1 MLYAHFLFLIN
12 NKKILS
18 YQMVKVKIKTNKKR
32 VYEAAPTLSRHT
44 VQMGAKVKSP
54 EERRRELQGIWGR
67 LMKQKDVDIRKL
79 YGKTLE
85 NSGYHIP
92 LAKMNVPIKV
102 KVTDAITGNTHVEEI
117 IPAEIAAFCDMA
129 KTNAMSQQHLGT
141 ILQRFPKPVIW
152 SFKVDTAASDGVRIA
167 FNPIFAQQL
176 IYQGKQQVKD
186 ALASGK
192 RMSGDERTIR
202 VARLFLF
209 VLVHEAYHQIY
220 RHREQAE
227 RKSETQGG
235 SNHRLAN
242 IAMDAEI
249 NRDIEK
255 QIPQWFAGAT
265 AESAGIFDTRFRM
278 EPWQDIFDAYFYKK
292 LEPPQQTNPN
302 PINQNNSSQ
311 PQGSGDDEDD
321 DNSSSSS
328 NQNQKNNQKQN
339 KKQDGQGGKPG
350 SPQDDDSDDQNDSQN
365 QQSGDSQGKPSK
377 QGNQQDDSDIQQS
390 GGGYDDTDLSKA
402 DSDAMDDYDDDLEV
416 PDISDK
422 SKEYQD
428 AYEDELR
435 KELDKALGKNPR
447 NSDEDSDSDSSDDSG
462 KDSDN
467 SNPMSNGNAGDTGDD
482 SDDADSQDD
491 NGMSTPG
498 SGKPDM
504 QSDQEMDGM
513 DGNGSG
519 DPSEDGEDDDNQSNS
534 GMQGNSS
541 NNQSNSNIQDN
552 NGDSDENGTDSDS
565 MSNDGQMSN
574 RNSNKPM
581 SAEERAA
588 REQARKDIQKALQD
602 LKDKIEAEMSEV
614 PDDEEQ
620 QKQLEGKVFETE
632 TSSTFGGADMLSQE
646 EMAELAAD
654 AGNPYTSQE
663 LTADV
668 DELNKQFNEKHDA
681 ELKAVSPDLQTKLT
695 DIADKLKALVALANW
710 KQKLRKHFRDAMEG
724 SVEQVR
730 SKRAMSQKWRDG
742 RYNPYKER
750 EFKEQNGANVF
761 YLIDGSGSMYVNGHG
776 VFMQIFKDV
785 ITIEKNCNVDMSC
798 RAYFADYAITPKD
811 CAIWD
816 HKTNK
821 NKVLDILTTM
831 GPSGGTD
838 VPDNVMA
845 VTKLKPPYYFNNGD
859 KHTLIM
865 VFTDGET
872 NMGSGWE
879 VLKRIPSKIRK
890 DVVFVIL
897 NTKSQIMNIL
907 PQIMAQGVPLKNIL
921 GINTLTYNND

>member
-12 NKKILS
+12 NKNILS

-32 VYEAAPTLSRHT
+32 VYEATSSLSRHT
-44 VQMGAKVKSP
+44 VQIGAKVKSP
-54 EERRRELQGIWGR
+54 EERNRELKGLWGR
-67 LMKQKDVDIRKL
+67 LMKQKDIDIRKL
-79 YGKTLE
+79 YGKTME

-102 KVTDAITGNTHVEEI
+102 KVTDTITGNTHEEEV

-192 RMSGDERTIR
+192 RMSGDERTTR
-202 VARLFLF
+202 MARLFLF

-227 RKSETQGG
+227 RKPETQGG
-235 SNHRLAN
+235 SNHNLAN

-265 AESAGIFDTRFRM
+265 AETNGIFDTRFRM

-311 PQGSGDDEDD
+311 PQGDSEDD
-321 DNSSSSS
+321 SSPSSSSS
-328 NQNQKNNQKQN
+328 SSSQNQNQ
-339 KKQDGQGGKPG
+339 GSQGG
-350 SPQDDDSDDQNDSQN
+350 N
-365 QQSGDSQGKPSK
+365 QGGN
-377 QGNQQDDSDIQQS
+377 QGNQQDSSDMQQS
-390 GGGYDDTDLSKA
+390 SGAYDDTDLSKA
-402 DSDAMDDYDDDLEV
+402 DSDAMSDYDDDLEI
-416 PDISDK
+416 PDISGK

-435 KELDKALGKNPR
+435 KELDKALGEKPQ
-447 NSDEDSDSDSSDDSG
+447 NSDESDENNNSG
-462 KDSDN
+462 KDGDNGDESDN
-467 SNPMSNGNAGDTGDD
+467 
-482 SDDADSQDD
+482 QDD
-491 NGMSTPG
+491 NGMN
-498 SGKPDM
+498 
-504 QSDQEMDGM
+504 
-513 DGNGSG
+513 GNDSG
-519 DPSEDGEDDDNQSNS
+519 DSSDDN
-534 GMQGNSS
+534 GN
-541 NNQSNSNIQDN
+541 N
-552 NGDSDENGTDSDS
+552 SDS
-565 MSNDGQMSN
+565 MSNSQMSN
-574 RNSNKPM
+574 SNSNSSMPM

-602 LKDKIEAEMSEV
+602 LKDKIESEMLEL
-614 PDDEEQ
+614 PDNEEQ

-632 TSSTFGGADMLSQE
+632 TASTFGGADMLSQE

-663 LTADV
+663 LTVDV

-681 ELKAVSPDLQTKLT
+681 ELKAISPDIQKKLT
-695 DIADKLKALVALANW
+695 EIEDKLKAMLPLANW
-710 KQKLRKHFRDAMEG
+710 KQKLKKHFRDAMEG
-724 SVEQVR
+724 SVKHVR
-730 SKRAMSQKWRDG
+730 SKRAMSQKWRDD

-750 EFKEQNGANVF
+750 EYKEQNGANVF
-761 YLIDGSGSMYVNGHG
+761 YLIDGSGSMYKNGNG
-776 VFMQIFKDV
+776 VFLQIFKDI
-785 ITIEKNCNVDMSC
+785 ITIEKSCNVDMSC

-816 HKTNK
+816 HKTSK
-821 NKVLDILTTM
+821 TKVLDILSTM
-831 GPSGGTD
+831 GPDGGTD

-845 VTKLKPPYYFNNGD
+845 VTKLKPPYYFNKDN

-872 NMGSGWE
+872 NMGSGWSA
-879 VLKRIPSKIRK
+879 LTRIPYKIRK

-897 NTKSQIMNIL
+897 NTKQEIMRII

-921 GINTLTYNND
+921 GINTLTYNNN

>member
-12 NKKILS
+12 NKNILS

-32 VYEAAPTLSRHT
+32 VYEATSSLSRHT
-44 VQMGAKVKSP
+44 VQIGAKVKSP
-54 EERRRELQGIWGR
+54 EERNRELKGLWGR
-67 LMKQKDVDIRKL
+67 LMKQKDIDIRKL
-79 YGKTLE
+79 YGKTME

-102 KVTDAITGNTHVEEI
+102 KVTDTITGNTHEEEV

-202 VARLFLF
+202 MARLFLF

-227 RKSETQGG
+227 RKPETQGG
-235 SNHRLAN
+235 SNHNLAN

-265 AESAGIFDTRFRM
+265 AESNGIFDTRFRM

-311 PQGSGDDEDD
+311 PQGDSEDD
-321 DNSSSSS
+321 SSSSS
-328 NQNQKNNQKQN
+328 SSSSSSQNQNQ
-339 KKQDGQGGKPG
+339 GSQGG
-350 SPQDDDSDDQNDSQN
+350 N
-365 QQSGDSQGKPSK
+365 
-377 QGNQQDDSDIQQS
+377 QGNQQDSSDMQQS
-390 GGGYDDTDLSKA
+390 SGAYDDTDLSKA
-402 DSDAMDDYDDDLEV
+402 DSDAMSDYDDDLEI
-416 PDISDK
+416 PDISGK

-435 KELDKALGKNPR
+435 KELDKALGKKSQ
-447 NSDEDSDSDSSDDSG
+447 NSDESDENNNSG
-462 KDSDN
+462 KDGDNGDESDN
-467 SNPMSNGNAGDTGDD
+467 
-482 SDDADSQDD
+482 QDD
-491 NGMSTPG
+491 NGMN
-498 SGKPDM
+498 
-504 QSDQEMDGM
+504 
-513 DGNGSG
+513 GNDSG
-519 DPSEDGEDDDNQSNS
+519 DSSDDN
-534 GMQGNSS
+534 GN
-541 NNQSNSNIQDN
+541 N
-552 NGDSDENGTDSDS
+552 SDS
-565 MSNDGQMSN
+565 MSNSQMSN
-574 RNSNKPM
+574 SNSNSSMPM
-581 SAEERAA
+581 SAEEHAA

-602 LKDKIEAEMSEV
+602 LKDKIESEMSEL
-614 PDDEEQ
+614 PDNEEQ

-632 TSSTFGGADMLSQE
+632 TASTFGGADMLSQE

-663 LTADV
+663 LTVDV

-681 ELKAVSPDLQTKLT
+681 ELKAISPDIQKKLT
-695 DIADKLKALVALANW
+695 EIEDKLKAMLPLANW
-710 KQKLRKHFRDAMEG
+710 KQKLKKHFRDAMEG
-724 SVEQVR
+724 SVKHVR
-730 SKRAMSQKWRDG
+730 SKRAMSQKWRDD

-750 EFKEQNGANVF
+750 EYKEQNGANVF
-761 YLIDGSGSMYVNGHG
+761 YLIDGSGSMYVNGNG
-776 VFMQIFKDV
+776 VFLQIFKDI
-785 ITIEKNCNVDMSC
+785 ITIEKSCNVDMSC

-816 HKTNK
+816 HKTSK
-821 NKVLDILTTM
+821 TKVLDILTTM
-831 GPSGGTD
+831 GPEGGTD

-845 VTKLKPPYYFNNGD
+845 VTKLKPPYYFNKDN

-872 NMGSGWE
+872 NMGSGWS
-879 VLKRIPSKIRK
+879 VLTRIPYKIRK

-897 NTKSQIMNIL
+897 NTKQEIMRII

-921 GINTLTYNND
+921 GINTLTYNNN

>member
-12 NKKILS
+12 NKNILS

-32 VYEAAPTLSRHT
+32 VYEATSSLSRHT
-44 VQMGAKVKSP
+44 VQIGAKVKSP
-54 EERRRELQGIWGR
+54 EERNRELKGLWGR
-67 LMKQKDVDIRKL
+67 LMKQKDIDIRKL
-79 YGKTLE
+79 YGKTME

-102 KVTDAITGNTHVEEI
+102 KVTDTITGNTHEEEV

-202 VARLFLF
+202 MARLFLF

-227 RKSETQGG
+227 RKPETQGG
-235 SNHRLAN
+235 SNHNLAN

-265 AESAGIFDTRFRM
+265 AESNGIFDTRFRM

-311 PQGSGDDEDD
+311 PQGDSEDD
-321 DNSSSSS
+321 SSSSS
-328 NQNQKNNQKQN
+328 SSSQNQNQ
-339 KKQDGQGGKPG
+339 GSQGG
-350 SPQDDDSDDQNDSQN
+350 N
-365 QQSGDSQGKPSK
+365 
-377 QGNQQDDSDIQQS
+377 QGNQQDSSDMQQS
-390 GGGYDDTDLSKA
+390 SGAYDDTDLSKA
-402 DSDAMDDYDDDLEV
+402 DSDAMSDYDDDLEI
-416 PDISDK
+416 PDISGK

-435 KELDKALGKNPR
+435 KELDKALGKKSQ
-447 NSDEDSDSDSSDDSG
+447 NSDESDENNNSG
-462 KDSDN
+462 KDGDNGDESDN
-467 SNPMSNGNAGDTGDD
+467 
-482 SDDADSQDD
+482 QDD
-491 NGMSTPG
+491 NGMN
-498 SGKPDM
+498 
-504 QSDQEMDGM
+504 
-513 DGNGSG
+513 GNDSG
-519 DPSEDGEDDDNQSNS
+519 DSSDDN
-534 GMQGNSS
+534 GN
-541 NNQSNSNIQDN
+541 N
-552 NGDSDENGTDSDS
+552 SDS
-565 MSNDGQMSN
+565 MSNSQMSN
-574 RNSNKPM
+574 SNSNSSMPM
-581 SAEERAA
+581 SAEEHAA

-602 LKDKIEAEMSEV
+602 LKDKIESEMSEL
-614 PDDEEQ
+614 PDNEEQ

-632 TSSTFGGADMLSQE
+632 TASTFGGADMLSQE

-663 LTADV
+663 LTVDV

-681 ELKAVSPDLQTKLT
+681 ELKAISPDIQKKLT
-695 DIADKLKALVALANW
+695 EIEDKLKAMLPLANW
-710 KQKLRKHFRDAMEG
+710 KQKLKKHFRDAMEG
-724 SVEQVR
+724 SVKHVR
-730 SKRAMSQKWRDG
+730 SKRAMSQKWRDD

-750 EFKEQNGANVF
+750 EYKEQNGANVF
-761 YLIDGSGSMYVNGHG
+761 YLIDGSGSMYVNGNG
-776 VFMQIFKDV
+776 VFLQIFKDI
-785 ITIEKNCNVDMSC
+785 ITIEKSCNVDMSC

-816 HKTNK
+816 HKTSK
-821 NKVLDILTTM
+821 TKVLDILTTM
-831 GPSGGTD
+831 GPEGGTD

-845 VTKLKPPYYFNNGD
+845 VTKLKPPYYFNKDN

-872 NMGSGWE
+872 NMGSGWS
-879 VLKRIPSKIRK
+879 VLTRIPYKIRK

-897 NTKSQIMNIL
+897 NTKQEIMRII

-921 GINTLTYNND
+921 GINTLTYNNN

>member
-1 MLYAHFLFLIN
+1 
-12 NKKILS
+12 
-18 YQMVKVKIKTNKKR
+18 MVKVKIKTNKKR
-32 VYEAAPTLSRHT
+32 VYEATSSLSRHT
-44 VQMGAKVKSP
+44 VQIGAKVKSP
-54 EERRRELQGIWGR
+54 EERNRELKGLWGR
-67 LMKQKDVDIRKL
+67 LMKQKDIDIRKL
-79 YGKTLE
+79 YGKTME

-102 KVTDAITGNTHVEEI
+102 KVTDTITGNIHEEEV

-192 RMSGDERTIR
+192 RMSGDERTTR
-202 VARLFLF
+202 MARLFLF

-227 RKSETQGG
+227 RKPETQGG
-235 SNHRLAN
+235 SNHNLAN

-265 AESAGIFDTRFRM
+265 AESNGIFDTRFRM

-311 PQGSGDDEDD
+311 PQGDSGDD
-321 DNSSSSS
+321 SSSSS
-328 NQNQKNNQKQN
+328 SSSQNQNQ
-339 KKQDGQGGKPG
+339 GSQGG
-350 SPQDDDSDDQNDSQN
+350 N
-365 QQSGDSQGKPSK
+365 QGGN
-377 QGNQQDDSDIQQS
+377 QGNQQDSSDMQQS
-390 GGGYDDTDLSKA
+390 SGAYDDTDLSKA
-402 DSDAMDDYDDDLEV
+402 DSDAMSDYDDDLEI
-416 PDISDK
+416 PDISGK

-435 KELDKALGKNPR
+435 KELDKALGKKPQ
-447 NSDEDSDSDSSDDSG
+447 NSDESDENNNSG
-462 KDSDN
+462 DNRDESDN
-467 SNPMSNGNAGDTGDD
+467 
-482 SDDADSQDD
+482 QDD
-491 NGMSTPG
+491 NGMN
-498 SGKPDM
+498 
-504 QSDQEMDGM
+504 
-513 DGNGSG
+513 GNDSG
-519 DPSEDGEDDDNQSNS
+519 DSSDDN
-534 GMQGNSS
+534 GN
-541 NNQSNSNIQDN
+541 N
-552 NGDSDENGTDSDS
+552 SDS
-565 MSNDGQMSN
+565 MSNSQMSN
-574 RNSNKPM
+574 SNSNSSMPM

-602 LKDKIEAEMSEV
+602 LKDKIESEMSEV
-614 PDDEEQ
+614 PDNEEQ

-632 TSSTFGGADMLSQE
+632 TASTFGGADMLSQE

-663 LTADV
+663 LTVDV

-681 ELKAVSPDLQTKLT
+681 ELKAISPDIQKKLT
-695 DIADKLKALVALANW
+695 EIEDKLKAMLPLANW
-710 KQKLRKHFRDAMEG
+710 KMKLKKHFRDAMEG
-724 SVEQVR
+724 SVKHVR
-730 SKRAMSQKWRDG
+730 SKRAMSQKWRDD

-750 EFKEQNGANVF
+750 EYKEQNGANVF
-761 YLIDGSGSMYVNGHG
+761 YLIDGSGSMYKNGNG
-776 VFMQIFKDV
+776 VFLQIFKDI
-785 ITIEKNCNVDMSC
+785 ITIEKSCNVDMSC

-816 HKTNK
+816 HKTSK
-821 NKVLDILTTM
+821 TKVLDILSTM
-831 GPSGGTD
+831 GPEGGTD

-845 VTKLKPPYYFNNGD
+845 VTKLKPPYYFNKDN

-872 NMGSGWE
+872 NTGSGWST
-879 VLKRIPSKIRK
+879 LTRIPYKIRK

-897 NTKSQIMNIL
+897 NTKQEIMRII

-921 GINTLTYNND
+921 GINTLAYNNN

>member
-12 NKKILS
+12 NKNILS

-32 VYEAAPTLSRHT
+32 VYEATSSLSRHT
-44 VQMGAKVKSP
+44 VQIGAKVKSP
-54 EERRRELQGIWGR
+54 EERNRELKGLWGR
-67 LMKQKDVDIRKL
+67 LMKQKDIDIRKL
-79 YGKTLE
+79 YGKTMD

-102 KVTDAITGNTHVEEI
+102 KVTDTITGNTHEEEV

-129 KTNAMSQQHLGT
+129 KTNAMSQQHIGT

-202 VARLFLF
+202 MARLFLF

-227 RKSETQGG
+227 RKPETQGG
-235 SNHRLAN
+235 SNHNLAN

-265 AESAGIFDTRFRM
+265 AETNGIFDTRFRM

-311 PQGSGDDEDD
+311 PQGDSEDD
-321 DNSSSSS
+321 SSSSS
-328 NQNQKNNQKQN
+328 SSSQNQNQ
-339 KKQDGQGGKPG
+339 GSQGG
-350 SPQDDDSDDQNDSQN
+350 N
-365 QQSGDSQGKPSK
+365 QGGN
-377 QGNQQDDSDIQQS
+377 QGNQQDSSDMQQS
-390 GGGYDDTDLSKA
+390 SGAYDDTDLSKA
-402 DSDAMDDYDDDLEV
+402 DSDAMSDYDDDLEI
-416 PDISDK
+416 PDISGK

-435 KELDKALGKNPR
+435 KELDKALGKKPQ
-447 NSDEDSDSDSSDDSG
+447 NSDESDENNNSG
-462 KDSDN
+462 KDGDNGDESDN
-467 SNPMSNGNAGDTGDD
+467 
-482 SDDADSQDD
+482 QDD
-491 NGMSTPG
+491 NGMN
-498 SGKPDM
+498 
-504 QSDQEMDGM
+504 
-513 DGNGSG
+513 GNDSG
-519 DPSEDGEDDDNQSNS
+519 DSSDDN
-534 GMQGNSS
+534 GN
-541 NNQSNSNIQDN
+541 N
-552 NGDSDENGTDSDS
+552 SDS
-565 MSNDGQMSN
+565 MSNSQMSN
-574 RNSNKPM
+574 SNSNSSMPM

-602 LKDKIEAEMSEV
+602 LKDKIESEMSEL
-614 PDDEEQ
+614 PDNEEQ

-632 TSSTFGGADMLSQE
+632 TASTFGGADMLSQE

-663 LTADV
+663 LTVDV

-681 ELKAVSPDLQTKLT
+681 ELKAISPDIQKKLT
-695 DIADKLKALVALANW
+695 EIEDKLKAMLPLANW
-710 KQKLRKHFRDAMEG
+710 KQKLKKHFRDAMEG
-724 SVEQVR
+724 SVKHVR
-730 SKRAMSQKWRDG
+730 SKRAMSQKWRDD
-742 RYNPYKER
+742 RYNPYKEK
-750 EFKEQNGANVF
+750 EYKEQNGANVF
-761 YLIDGSGSMYVNGHG
+761 YLIDGSGSMYKNGNG
-776 VFMQIFKDV
+776 VFLQIFKDI
-785 ITIEKNCNVDMSC
+785 ITIEKSCNVDMSC

-816 HKTNK
+816 HKTSK
-821 NKVLDILTTM
+821 TKVLDILSTM
-831 GPSGGTD
+831 GPEGGTD

-845 VTKLKPPYYFNNGD
+845 VTKLKPPYYFNKDN

-872 NMGSGWE
+872 NAGSGWS
-879 VLKRIPSKIRK
+879 VLTRIPYKIRK

-897 NTKSQIMNIL
+897 NTKQEIMRII

-921 GINTLTYNND
+921 GINTLTYNNN

>member
-12 NKKILS
+12 NKNILS

-32 VYEAAPTLSRHT
+32 VYEATSSLSRHT
-44 VQMGAKVKSP
+44 VQIGAKVKSP
-54 EERRRELQGIWGR
+54 EERNRELKGLWGR
-67 LMKQKDVDIRKL
+67 LMKQKDIDIRKL
-79 YGKTLE
+79 YGKTME

-102 KVTDAITGNTHVEEI
+102 KVTDTITGNTHEEEV

-192 RMSGDERTIR
+192 RMSGDERTTR
-202 VARLFLF
+202 MARLFLF

-227 RKSETQGG
+227 RKPETQGG
-235 SNHRLAN
+235 SNHNLAN

-265 AESAGIFDTRFRM
+265 AESNGIFDTRFRM

-292 LEPPQQTNPN
+292 LEPPQQTNSN

-311 PQGSGDDEDD
+311 PQGDSGDD
-321 DNSSSSS
+321 SSSSS
-328 NQNQKNNQKQN
+328 SSSQNQNQ
-339 KKQDGQGGKPG
+339 GSQGG
-350 SPQDDDSDDQNDSQN
+350 N
-365 QQSGDSQGKPSK
+365 QGGN
-377 QGNQQDDSDIQQS
+377 QGNQQDSSDMQQS
-390 GGGYDDTDLSKA
+390 SGAYDDTDLSKA
-402 DSDAMDDYDDDLEV
+402 DSDAMSDYDDDLEI
-416 PDISDK
+416 PDISGK

-435 KELDKALGKNPR
+435 KELDKALGKKPQ
-447 NSDEDSDSDSSDDSG
+447 NSDESDENNNSG
-462 KDSDN
+462 DNGDESDN
-467 SNPMSNGNAGDTGDD
+467 
-482 SDDADSQDD
+482 QDD
-491 NGMSTPG
+491 NGMN
-498 SGKPDM
+498 
-504 QSDQEMDGM
+504 
-513 DGNGSG
+513 GNDSG
-519 DPSEDGEDDDNQSNS
+519 DSSDDN
-534 GMQGNSS
+534 GN
-541 NNQSNSNIQDN
+541 N
-552 NGDSDENGTDSDS
+552 SDS
-565 MSNDGQMSN
+565 MSNSQMSN
-574 RNSNKPM
+574 SNSNSSMPM

-602 LKDKIEAEMSEV
+602 LKDKIESEMSEL
-614 PDDEEQ
+614 PDNEEQ

-632 TSSTFGGADMLSQE
+632 TASTFGGADMLSQE
-646 EMAELAAD
+646 EMAELATD

-663 LTADV
+663 LTVDV

-681 ELKAVSPDLQTKLT
+681 ELKAISPDIQKKLT
-695 DIADKLKALVALANW
+695 EIEDKLKAMLPLANW
-710 KQKLRKHFRDAMEG
+710 KMKLKKHFRDAMEG
-724 SVEQVR
+724 SVKHVR
-730 SKRAMSQKWRDG
+730 SKRAMSQKWRDD

-750 EFKEQNGANVF
+750 EYKEQNGANVF
-761 YLIDGSGSMYVNGHG
+761 YLIDGSGSMYKNGNG
-776 VFMQIFKDV
+776 VFLQIFKDI
-785 ITIEKNCNVDMSC
+785 ITIEKSCNVDMSC

-816 HKTNK
+816 HKTSK
-821 NKVLDILTTM
+821 TKVLDILSTM
-831 GPSGGTD
+831 GPEGGTD

-845 VTKLKPPYYFNNGD
+845 VTKLKPPYYFNKDN

-872 NMGSGWE
+872 NTGSGWST
-879 VLKRIPSKIRK
+879 LARIPYKIRK

-897 NTKSQIMNIL
+897 NTKQEIMRII

-921 GINTLTYNND
+921 GINTLAYNNN

>member
-12 NKKILS
+12 NKNILS
-18 YQMVKVKIKTNKKR
+18 YQMVKVKIKANKKR
-32 VYEAAPTLSRHT
+32 VYEATSSLSRHT
-44 VQMGAKVKSP
+44 VQIGAKVKSP
-54 EERRRELQGIWGR
+54 EERNRELKGLWGR
-67 LMKQKDVDIRKL
+67 LMKQKDIDIRKL
-79 YGKTLE
+79 YGKTME

-102 KVTDAITGNTHVEEI
+102 KVTDAITGNTHEEEI

-192 RMSGDERTIR
+192 RMSGDERTTR
-202 VARLFLF
+202 MARLFLF

-227 RKSETQGG
+227 RKPETQGG
-235 SNHRLAN
+235 SNHNLAN

-265 AESAGIFDTRFRM
+265 AESNGIFDTRFRM
-278 EPWQDIFDAYFYKK
+278 ESWQDIFDAYFYKK

-311 PQGSGDDEDD
+311 PQGDSEDD
-321 DNSSSSS
+321 SSSSSSS
-328 NQNQKNNQKQN
+328 NQ
-339 KKQDGQGGKPG
+339 
-350 SPQDDDSDDQNDSQN
+350 SQN
-365 QQSGDSQGKPSK
+365 QGSQGNQGN
-377 QGNQQDDSDIQQS
+377 QGNQQNGS
-390 GGGYDDTDLSKA
+390 GMSQGSGAYDDTDLSKA
-402 DSDAMDDYDDDLEV
+402 DSDAMADYDDDLEV

-435 KELDKALGKNPR
+435 KELDKALGKKSQ
-447 NSDEDSDSDSSDDSG
+447 NSDESGENNDSG
-462 KDSDN
+462 KDGDN
-467 SNPMSNGNAGDTGDD
+467 SNPMSNGNGDNGDK
-482 SDDADSQDD
+482 SDESDNQDD
-491 NGMSTPG
+491 NGMS
-498 SGKPDM
+498 
-504 QSDQEMDGM
+504 
-513 DGNGSG
+513 
-519 DPSEDGEDDDNQSNS
+519 
-534 GMQGNSS
+534 
-541 NNQSNSNIQDN
+541 NNQMSNSN
-552 NGDSDENGTDSDS
+552 
-565 MSNDGQMSN
+565 
-574 RNSNKPM
+574 NSNSSIPM

-602 LKDKIEAEMSEV
+602 LKDKIESEMSEV
-614 PDDEEQ
+614 PDNEEQ
-620 QKQLEGKVFETE
+620 QKQFEGKVFETE

-710 KQKLRKHFRDAMEG
+710 KQKLKKHFRDAMEG

-730 SKRAMSQKWRDG
+730 SKRAMSQKWRDD
-742 RYNPYKER
+742 RYNPYKDR
-750 EFKEQNGANVF
+750 EYQEQNGANVF

-776 VFMQIFKDV
+776 VFLQIFKDI

-838 VPDNVMA
+838 VPDNIMA
-845 VTKLKPPYYFNNGD
+845 VTKLKPPYYFSNNN

-872 NMGSGWE
+872 NTGSGWS
-879 VLKRIPSKIRK
+879 VLKRIPTKIRK

-897 NTKSQIMNIL
+897 NTKSQIMNII

-921 GINTLTYNND
+921 GINTLAYNNN

>member
-1 MLYAHFLFLIN
+1 
-12 NKKILS
+12 
-18 YQMVKVKIKTNKKR
+18 MVKVKIKTNKKR
-32 VYEAAPTLSRHT
+32 VYEATSSLSRHT
-44 VQMGAKVKSP
+44 VQIGAKVKSP
-54 EERRRELQGIWGR
+54 EERNRELKGLWGR
-67 LMKQKDVDIRKL
+67 LMKQKDIDIRKL
-79 YGKTLE
+79 YGKTME

-102 KVTDAITGNTHVEEI
+102 KVTDTITGNTHEEEV

-192 RMSGDERTIR
+192 RMSGDERTTR
-202 VARLFLF
+202 MARLFLF

-227 RKSETQGG
+227 RKPETQGG
-235 SNHRLAN
+235 SNHNLAN

-265 AESAGIFDTRFRM
+265 AESNGIFDTRFRM

-311 PQGSGDDEDD
+311 PQSDSEDD
-321 DNSSSSS
+321 SSSSS
-328 NQNQKNNQKQN
+328 SSSSSSQNQNQ
-339 KKQDGQGGKPG
+339 GSQGG
-350 SPQDDDSDDQNDSQN
+350 N
-365 QQSGDSQGKPSK
+365 QGGN
-377 QGNQQDDSDIQQS
+377 QGNQQDSSDMQQS
-390 GGGYDDTDLSKA
+390 SGAYDDTDLSKA
-402 DSDAMDDYDDDLEV
+402 DSDAMSDYDDDLEI
-416 PDISDK
+416 PDISGK

-435 KELDKALGKNPR
+435 KELDKALGKKPQ
-447 NSDEDSDSDSSDDSG
+447 NSDESDENNNSGDNGDESDNQDNNGMNGNDSGDSSDD
-462 KDSDN
+462 
-467 SNPMSNGNAGDTGDD
+467 NGN
-482 SDDADSQDD
+482 
-491 NGMSTPG
+491 N
-498 SGKPDM
+498 
-504 QSDQEMDGM
+504 
-513 DGNGSG
+513 
-519 DPSEDGEDDDNQSNS
+519 
-534 GMQGNSS
+534 
-541 NNQSNSNIQDN
+541 
-552 NGDSDENGTDSDS
+552 SDS
-565 MSNDGQMSN
+565 MSNSQMSN
-574 RNSNKPM
+574 SNSNSSMPM

-602 LKDKIEAEMSEV
+602 LKDKIESEMSEV
-614 PDDEEQ
+614 PDNEEQ

-632 TSSTFGGADMLSQE
+632 TASTFGGADMLSQE

-663 LTADV
+663 LTVDV

-681 ELKAVSPDLQTKLT
+681 ELKAISPDIQKKLT
-695 DIADKLKALVALANW
+695 EIEDKLKAMLPLANW
-710 KQKLRKHFRDAMEG
+710 KMKLKKHFRDAMEG
-724 SVEQVR
+724 SVKHVR
-730 SKRAMSQKWRDG
+730 SKRAMSQKWRDD

-750 EFKEQNGANVF
+750 EYKEQNGANVF
-761 YLIDGSGSMYVNGHG
+761 YLIDGSGSMYVNGNG
-776 VFMQIFKDV
+776 VFLQIFKDI
-785 ITIEKNCNVDMSC
+785 ITIEKSCNVDMSC

-816 HKTNK
+816 HKTSK

-831 GPSGGTD
+831 GPEGGTD

-845 VTKLKPPYYFNNGD
+845 VTKLKPPYYFNKNN

-865 VFTDGET
+865 VFTDGLT
-872 NMGSGWE
+872 NTGSGWST
-879 VLKRIPSKIRK
+879 LTRIPYKIRK

-897 NTKSQIMNIL
+897 NTKQEIMRII

-921 GINTLTYNND
+921 GINTLTYNNN

>member
-32 VYEAAPTLSRHT
+32 VYEATSSLSRHT
-44 VQMGAKVKSP
+44 VQIGAKVKSP
-54 EERRRELQGIWGR
+54 EERHRELKGLWGR
-67 LMKQKDVDIRKL
+67 LMKQKDIDIRKL
-79 YGKTLE
+79 YGKTME

-102 KVTDAITGNTHVEEI
+102 KVTDAITGNTHEEEI

-192 RMSGDERTIR
+192 RMGGDERTIR
-202 VARLFLF
+202 MARLFLF

-227 RKSETQGG
+227 RKPETQGG
-235 SNHRLAN
+235 SNHNLAN

-265 AESAGIFDTRFRM
+265 AESNGIFDTRFRM
-278 EPWQDIFDAYFYKK
+278 ESWQDIFDAYFYKK

-311 PQGSGDDEDD
+311 PQGDSDD
-321 DNSSSSS
+321 DSSSSSSS
-328 NQNQKNNQKQN
+328 NQNQNQGSQGSQGS
-339 KKQDGQGGKPG
+339 QDGNQG
-350 SPQDDDSDDQNDSQN
+350 SN
-365 QQSGDSQGKPSK
+365 
-377 QGNQQDDSDIQQS
+377 QGNQQDSSDMQQS
-390 GGGYDDTDLSKA
+390 SGAYDDTDLSKA
-402 DSDAMDDYDDDLEV
+402 DSDAMSDYDDDLEV
-416 PDISDK
+416 PDISGK

-435 KELDKALGKNPR
+435 KELDKALGKKSQ
-447 NSDEDSDSDSSDDSG
+447 NSDESDENNDSG
-462 KDSDN
+462 KDGDN
-467 SNPMSNGNAGDTGDD
+467 SNPMSNGNGDNGDK
-482 SDDADSQDD
+482 SDESDNQDD

-504 QSDQEMDGM
+504 QTDQKMDGM
-513 DGNGSG
+513 N
-519 DPSEDGEDDDNQSNS
+519 
-534 GMQGNSS
+534 GNSS
-541 NNQSNSNIQDN
+541 GDFSDDNSN
-552 NGDSDENGTDSDS
+552 DSDS
-565 MSNDGQMSN
+565 MSNSQMSN
-574 RNSNKPM
+574 SNSNSSMPM

-602 LKDKIEAEMSEV
+602 LKDKIESEMSEV
-614 PDDEEQ
+614 PDNEEQ
-620 QKQLEGKVFETE
+620 QKQFEGKVFETE

-668 DELNKQFNEKHDA
+668 DELNKQFNEKHDS

-695 DIADKLKALVALANW
+695 DIADKLKAMVALANW
-710 KQKLRKHFRDAMEG
+710 KQKLKKHFRDAMEG

-730 SKRAMSQKWRDG
+730 SKRAMSQKWRDD
-742 RYNPYKER
+742 RYNPYKDR
-750 EFKEQNGANVF
+750 EYQEQNGANVF

-776 VFMQIFKDV
+776 VFMQIFKDI

-838 VPDNVMA
+838 VPDNIMA
-845 VTKLKPPYYFNNGD
+845 VTKLKPPYYFSNNN

-872 NMGSGWE
+872 NTGSGWS
-879 VLKRIPSKIRK
+879 VLKRIPTKIRK

-897 NTKSQIMNIL
+897 NTKSQIMNII

-921 GINTLTYNND
+921 GINTLTYNNN